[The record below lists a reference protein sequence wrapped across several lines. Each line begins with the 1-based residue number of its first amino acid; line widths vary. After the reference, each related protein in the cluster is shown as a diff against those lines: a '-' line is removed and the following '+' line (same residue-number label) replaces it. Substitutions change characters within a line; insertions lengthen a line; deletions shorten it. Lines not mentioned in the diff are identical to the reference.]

1 VYHVLSIE
9 LKFKVLLAAMIMVCY
24 GVFLFSTIASLSY
37 GQLFQPG
44 TQQELSP
51 KSTSSPKAQQLKMPS
66 PPGSVSPNL
75 HAVRITSPTRGQQI
89 PIGKDLTVTG
99 ISLANSTSHC
109 HVSVMVDG
117 VKPYQ
122 RATPTGSHS
131 GAAAA
136 AVADYSKW
144 KFVLTSKYTT
154 LKQGPN
160 NKIVAKY
167 SCVDKPDV
175 ASFYSI
181 NVIGTTTSIVTAAKL

>member
-1 VYHVLSIE
+1 MYHFLSIE
-9 LKFKVLLAAMIMVCY
+9 LKFKVLLTALIMVYY
-24 GVFLFSTIASLSY
+24 GIFFFSTMASLSY

-51 KSTSSPKAQQLKMPS
+51 KSTSSPNALKMPS
-66 PPGSVSPNL
+66 PTRSISPNL

-89 PIGKDLTVTG
+89 PIGKDLTITG

-131 GAAAA
+131 GSAA
-136 AVADYSKW
+136 ADYSKW
-144 KFVLTSKYTT
+144 KFLLTSKYTT

-167 SCVDKPDV
+167 SCAGKPNV

-181 NVIGTTTSIVTAAKL
+181 NIIGTSVVTATKL

>member
-1 VYHVLSIE
+1 M
-9 LKFKVLLAAMIMVCY
+9 KFKVLLAAALIMVY
-24 GVFLFSTIASLSY
+24 FGLFLFSTMASLSY

-51 KSTSSPKAQQLKMPS
+51 NSTSPKAQQLKMPS
-66 PPGSVSPNL
+66 PPGSISRNL

-89 PIGKDLTVTG
+89 PIGKDLAVTG

-131 GAAAA
+131 GAAGA
-136 AVADYSKW
+136 ADYSKW

-167 SCVDKPDV
+167 SCVDKPNS

-181 NVIGTTTSIVTAAKL
+181 NIIGTTSIVTATKL

>member
-1 VYHVLSIE
+1 VYHIFSIE
-9 LKFKVLLAAMIMVCY
+9 LKFKVLFAALIIMYY
-24 GVFLFSTIASLSY
+24 GVFLFSTIATLSY
-37 GQLFQPG
+37 GQLLQPG
-44 TQQELSP
+44 TQQALVP
-51 KSTSSPKAQQLKMPS
+51 NSTSTKAQQLKMPS
-66 PPGSVSPNL
+66 PPGSVSRNL

-131 GAAAA
+131 GAAA
-136 AVADYSKW
+136 DYSKW
-144 KFVLTSKYTT
+144 KFLLTSKYTT

-167 SCVDKPDV
+167 SCADKPNV

-181 NVIGTTTSIVTAAKL
+181 NIIGKSIVTATKL

>member
-1 VYHVLSIE
+1 VYNFVYIE
-9 LKFKVLLAAMIMVCY
+9 LKFKMLLAALIMVYY

-44 TQQELSP
+44 TQQQLSP
-51 KSTSSPKAQQLKMPS
+51 KSTSSKAQQLKIPS
-66 PPGSVSPNL
+66 PQGSISPPNL
-75 HAVRITSPTRGQQI
+75 HAVRITSPTRGQKI

-131 GAAAA
+131 GAAAG

-167 SCVDKPDV
+167 SCVDKPNV

-181 NVIGTTTSIVTAAKL
+181 NVIGTSIVNATKL

>member
-1 VYHVLSIE
+1 VYYIFSIE
-9 LKFKVLLAAMIMVCY
+9 LKFKVLFAALIIMYY
-24 GVFLFSTIASLSY
+24 GVFLFSTIATLSY
-37 GQLFQPG
+37 GQLLQPG
-44 TQQELSP
+44 TQQALVP
-51 KSTSSPKAQQLKMPS
+51 NSTSTKAQQLKMPS
-66 PPGSVSPNL
+66 PPGSVSRNL
-75 HAVRITSPTRGQQI
+75 HAVRITSPTKGQQI

-131 GAAAA
+131 GAAA
-136 AVADYSKW
+136 DYSKW
-144 KFVLTSKYTT
+144 KFLLTSKYTT

-167 SCVDKPDV
+167 SCADKPNV

-181 NVIGTTTSIVTAAKL
+181 NIIGKSIVTATKL

>member
-1 VYHVLSIE
+1 MLY
-9 LKFKVLLAAMIMVCY
+9 Y
-24 GVFLFSTIASLSY
+24 GVFLFSTVAGLSY
-37 GQLFQPG
+37 GQLLQPG
-44 TQQELSP
+44 TQQELLP
-51 KSTSSPKAQQLKMPS
+51 KSTSPKALKMPS
-66 PPGSVSPNL
+66 PPGSISPNL

-89 PIGKDLTVTG
+89 PIGRDLTVSG

-109 HVSVMVDG
+109 YVSVMVDG

-131 GAAAA
+131 GA
-136 AVADYSKW
+136 VDYSKW
-144 KFVLTSKYTT
+144 KFLLTSKYTT

-167 SCVDKPDV
+167 SCVDKPNV

-181 NVIGTTTSIVTAAKL
+181 NIIGTSIVTATKL

>member
-1 VYHVLSIE
+1 MLY
-9 LKFKVLLAAMIMVCY
+9 C
-24 GVFLFSTIASLSY
+24 GVFLLITLATLSY

-44 TQQELSP
+44 TQQELLP
-51 KSTSSPKAQQLKMPS
+51 KSTSPKALKMPS
-66 PPGSVSPNL
+66 QPRSISQNL

-131 GAAAA
+131 GSAA
-136 AVADYSKW
+136 ADYSKW
-144 KFVLTSKYTT
+144 KFLLTSKYTT
-154 LKQGPN
+154 LKLGPN

-167 SCVDKPDV
+167 SCADKPNV

-181 NVIGTTTSIVTAAKL
+181 NIIGTSIVTATKL